1 MKWKSLKPYIEQ
13 FAIATLLYI
22 VLPIILFSTKLVS
35 ITVNKTYGNVGIVL
49 LMALG
54 CLYFYYI
61 LAFLIPGV
69 YSIADLM
76 TNNFITEKMVF
87 INSYVDSSR
96 IFVSNK
102 ATAKRGKLSIL
113 NEYCFMK
120 ILFANQERK
129 AVFSS
134 VFFHT
139 MEKNK
144 WYIIQYGRFSKVVVS
159 ILSEQGEELLKDR

>member
-1 MKWKSLKPYIEQ
+1 
-13 FAIATLLYI
+13 
-22 VLPIILFSTKLVS
+22 
-35 ITVNKTYGNVGIVL
+35 
-49 LMALG
+49 
-54 CLYFYYI
+54 
-61 LAFLIPGV
+61 
-69 YSIADLM
+69 M

-120 ILFANQERK
+120 ILLANQERK